1 MKSKQ
6 TKEQVNYWKYFNVWL
21 IWVIGTSIITAKA
34 GFSNACPEWKVLYL
48 LLGLILVMFSYK
60 FWCDEVTLWRR

>member
-1 MKSKQ
+1 MVK
-6 TKEQVNYWKYFNVWL
+6 TKTNYLKYFNVWL
-21 IWVIGTSIITAKA
+21 LWTIVTSIMTVEA

-60 FWCDEVTLWRR
+60 FWCDKVEAI